1 MVSVLALVAFVRI
14 ASTTM
19 KHCECCRN
27 VRRVMYRCNFRRDV
41 HPITYMLCHECY
53 TDHYQRDYIIVD
65 ILLLMY

>member
-1 MVSVLALVAFVRI
+1 
-14 ASTTM
+14 M